1 MLNGV
6 RWGVVMVI
14 WKVNPREVWIFEFDF
29 FALELVFFFGLSIL
43 SIVYICSKKKKI
55 SLNEH

>member
-29 FALELVFFFGLSIL
+29 FALELVFFWFIHVINSLYML
-43 SIVYICSKKKKI
+43 KKKI